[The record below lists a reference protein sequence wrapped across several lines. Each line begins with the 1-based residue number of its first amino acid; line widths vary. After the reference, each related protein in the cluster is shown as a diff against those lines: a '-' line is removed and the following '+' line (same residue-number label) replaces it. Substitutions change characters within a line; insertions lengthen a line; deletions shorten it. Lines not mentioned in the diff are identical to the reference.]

1 MSGLS
6 STGCGKAGV
15 ASMGVMHPPRAL
27 PGYVG
32 GAFHNPMRRNLRGAS
47 RRDDDHR
54 SHAEKESFSASVQDE
69 TDGGKAVP
77 NVRANRSM
85 SLLDS
90 TVVSGRRFGA
100 KKLLSSLFWLPAA
113 LRLGIDC
120 LDRCDSASA
129 PRRFPTQ
136 PGLVMGPRRRA
147 NKLDPVPPQP
157 LQKKA

>member
-1 MSGLS
+1 
-6 STGCGKAGV
+6 
-15 ASMGVMHPPRAL
+15 MGVMHPPRAL

-136 PGLVMGPRRRA
+136 PGWVPGEGRTSLI
-147 NKLDPVPPQP
+147 PV
-157 LQKKA
+157 LRSLYKKKRSIS